1 MAEQIKNIIPI
12 WIKWTH
18 LGLALF
24 GITAYLTAELAEYSD
39 GFGYYLHAYLG
50 LTLLL
55 FIISRTIY
63 GVIGKPQYRFSN
75 WFLYNRAYIKTIKED
90 IKDLIALKIPER
102 TDHKGLSGLVQAFGL
117 LVFSWMAI
125 TGTIMFYA
133 GSSEDSMATEL
144 HEVGETLVPLFL
156 ILHVGAVI
164 LHILFGKNNLI
175 KMLPFL
181 SNKKNLA
188 HD

>member
-1 MAEQIKNIIPI
+1 MTEQFKKVIPF
-12 WIKWTH
+12 WVKWTH
-18 LGLALF
+18 LGLAIF
-24 GITAYLTAELAEYSD
+24 GVTAYLTAELAEYSN

-63 GVIGKPQYRFSN
+63 GVVGKPQYRFSN
-75 WFLYNRAYIKTIKED
+75 WFPYNRAYFETIKED
-90 IKDLIALKIPER
+90 IKHLIKLKIPER

-133 GSSEDSMATEL
+133 GNPEDSMIAEL
-144 HEVGETLVPLFL
+144 HEVGESLVPLFL
-156 ILHVGAVI
+156 FIHIGAVI
-164 LHILFGKNNLI
+164 LHILFGENNLT

-181 SNKKNLA
+181 SKQKEINT
-188 HD
+188 